1 MYLVSGVVC
10 VHICK
15 HAVSYLFGVL
25 LAVSQCL
32 KRSFKEIRIIFCCVA
47 FSPLFSEVSEEEYGV
62 MRLTI

>member
-10 VHICK
+10 VDICK

-32 KRSFKEIRIIFCCVA
+32 KRQFQEILIFFPA
-47 FSPLFSEVSEEEYGV
+47 ALLS
-62 MRLTI
+62 RLCLVKSQKKSMASCG